1 MRVNSKPDLKTMEYR
16 DDDEFGSCSSTGEG
30 EDDHGRTILH
40 FDVDC
45 FYAQVEML
53 NDPSL
58 KEKPLGIQQKNIVVT
73 CNYVARKRGVGKCQ
87 YIAEAKKTCPDLVLV
102 NGEDLAQYRRVSMN
116 VYNSLVRETQSE
128 VERLGMDENW
138 VDVTQMVETRMRE
151 GETLEKEGIGHCVG
165 LACARPGCGCDKR
178 LVTGSVIARELRDLI
193 RREHGLTVS
202 AGISYNKLLAKLGG
216 SLHKPNDQ
224 TVLGHGGVN
233 TVLNPERRVTSIP
246 GVGRKMGQML
256 ESGGVTTV
264 AQLRE
269 ASTSLLAS
277 AGIPEDSARLVQGL
291 ARGWDQTK
299 VKMSGKVASIGLE
312 DRFMGIHDRQGV
324 RDKLVW
330 LVDRLEQLVIEDG
343 RRATIF
349 RVTIRDYIK
358 DKMIKK
364 FHKESRQSKVAPR
377 LFLLNGGVMRQ
388 SAKTELVD
396 IGLSL
401 VGKMLNMSTQFHI
414 TLLGVCLSDFLDQV
428 ETKSSIKRFFSP
440 TKCDAEKVKISSEKN
455 IMSQEQAK
463 DEGGVKKRKLDFTT
477 EDSDENVEKLLECPR
492 DYDQSVWSSLP
503 SSIQKEIISDN
514 RIQATVEDNI
524 NMEPEQISLKAESD
538 RASECPQ
545 GIDSEIFGQL
555 PREIQLEILNNEK
568 TQSSTVRP
576 KKSKV
581 NKIDN
586 YFSVKSKGK

>member
-1 MRVNSKPDLKTMEYR
+1 MEDHDE
-16 DDDEFGSCSSTGEG
+16 DDFGSCSGSGEG

-73 CNYVARKRGVGKCQ
+73 CNYVARQRGVSKCQ
-87 YIAEAKKTCPDLVLV
+87 YIADARKTCPDLVLV
-102 NGEDLAQYRRVSMN
+102 NGEDLAQYRRVSMA
-116 VYNSLVRETQSE
+116 VYNTLVRETQSE

-151 GETLEKEGIGHCVG
+151 GETLETETQGIGHSVG
-165 LACARPGCGCDKR
+165 LTCAQPGCECGKR
-178 LVTGSVIARELRDLI
+178 LVMGSVIARELRDII

-202 AGISYNKLLAKLGG
+202 AGISYNKLLAKLSG

-224 TVLGHGGVN
+224 TVLGRGGVN
-233 TVLNPERRVTSIP
+233 TVLAPERRVTSIP
-246 GVGRKMGQML
+246 GVGRRMGEML
-256 ESGGVTTV
+256 EAGGVTTV

-269 ASTSLLAS
+269 ASISSLVS
-277 AGIPEDSARLVQGL
+277 AGIPEDSARLMQGL
-291 ARGWDQTK
+291 ARGRDQSG

-312 DRFMGIHDRQGV
+312 DRFMGIHERQGV

-330 LVDRLEQLVIEDG
+330 LVDRIEQLVIEDG
-343 RRATIF
+343 RKATTF
-349 RVTIRDYIK
+349 KVTIRDYIK

-377 LFLLNGGVMRQ
+377 LFLLDGGVMRK
-388 SAKTELVD
+388 SSKTELVE

-401 VGKMLNMSTQFHI
+401 VGKMLDMSTTFHI

-440 TKCDAEKVKISSEKN
+440 TKCDAEKIKKSSEN
-455 IMSQEQAK
+455 TVASQAQA
-463 DEGGVKKRKLDFTT
+463 EFESSSKKRKLDFT
-477 EDSDENVEKLLECPR
+477 DGDRDKNVDELIECPK
-492 DYDQSVWSSLP
+492 DYDPSVWNSLP
-503 SSIQKEIISDN
+503 SLIQKEIISDT
-514 RIQATVEDNI
+514 RTQATMENKI
-524 NMEPEQISLKAESD
+524 TMEPQPDEISFKAERD
-538 RASECPQ
+538 SECPN
-545 GIDSEIFGQL
+545 GMDPEIFSQL
-555 PREIQLEILNNEK
+555 PREIQLEILNDEK
-568 TQSSTVRP
+568 AQSSTVRS

-581 NKIDN
+581 NKIDK
-586 YFSVKSKGK
+586 YFSVKSKGT